1 MRYLVLLCLLFG
13 GFAITDAQVKFG
25 IDNLID
31 TKFAMLRGKRVVL
44 VTHAAARSYRNSST
58 LEEFLTADNV
68 RLIRLLT
75 PEHGYHGIVVAGK
88 HVLDDTVNGIPAK
101 SLYGSL
107 RRPTRELLAN
117 ADVVVVDMQDI
128 GVRSYTYMSTMIE
141 VMDACAEYGLAC
153 MILDRPNP
161 LGGFVVDGNIL
172 NRDVMSFIGRL
183 PIPYIHGMTLGEIA
197 TMANELQW
205 LSQKNTMS
213 KRRCDLT
220 VVRCKRWTRSMTWED
235 INRPWYPTSPNIP
248 SVASIRG
255 YAVTGLIGELGACSI
270 GMGTTSPFQ
279 YIGMPDLYPDST
291 FVRDMQSAGV
301 HVTIG
306 KFSPLHGK
314 YAGQACTGYYLQ
326 PQRTWKPYIAAMHSL
341 WYVRGIN
348 PLAFPDTIASTSH
361 GKMFIKATGT
371 SLILTELEK
380 FSSKAALLEL
390 SGDGLAEFVALRKKY
405 LLYE

>member
-1 MRYLVLLCLLFG
+1 MRYLLLLCLMFG
-13 GFAITDAQVKFG
+13 ELAMVEAQVKFG

-31 TKFAMLRGKRVVL
+31 TKFAMLHGKRIIL

-58 LEEFLTADNV
+58 LEEFLAADNV
-68 RLIRLLT
+68 NLVRLLT

-101 SLYGSL
+101 SLYGAL

-141 VMDACAEYGLAC
+141 VMDACAEFGLAC

-161 LGGFVVDGNIL
+161 LGGVVVDGNVV

-183 PIPYIHGMTLGEIA
+183 PIPYVHGMTLGEIA

-205 LSQKNTMS
+205 LSLKNTTA

-220 VVRCKRWTRSMTWED
+220 VVRCKRWTRTMVWED
-235 INRPWYPTSPNIP
+235 IARPWYPTSPNIP
-248 SVASIRG
+248 SVAAIRG

-279 YIGMPDLYPDST
+279 YLGMPDLHPDSA

-301 HVTIG
+301 SVAIG

-314 YAGQACTGYYLQ
+314 YASQACNGYYLQ
-326 PQRTWKPYIAAMHSL
+326 PQRTWKPYTAAMHAL

-348 PLAFPDTIASTSH
+348 PSAFPDTIASTPH
-361 GKMFIKATGT
+361 GKMFIKATGM

-380 FSSKAALLEL
+380 FSNKTSLLDL
-390 SGDGLAEFVALRKKY
+390 SRNGLAEFIELRKKY
-405 LLYE
+405 LLY